1 MRDMAKIVTVKSAE
15 AIPGK
20 DRVQTLTFNENGYTV
35 LGDKGIVPGQ
45 QVIFVEVDSL
55 LPIRPEFE
63 FLRARC
69 YKENLDRFLIRP
81 LRMCGVISMGIVF
94 KTTILPERKKPYQSG
109 EDVSGVLN
117 ILKYEPVEEA
127 STKKTWL
134 SAFAAWL
141 VKHPATRP
149 LGKGIRALI
158 RKNEVKAK
166 SPFPSALIAK
176 SDETTVQNCPEILEA
191 HLDTHCYATIKMEGQ
206 SGTFLF
212 DYKNKKVGKFF
223 VCSRTVAYRTRQK
236 KDGAGF
242 WDVADAYHI
251 PEALQDYYKKTGKL
265 LAIQG
270 ERCGPG
276 VQKNIYRFPSS
287 KLFLYT
293 ARDLITNRYLS
304 WQELADFSAASGIPT
319 VPAIS
324 EWVNVPLREIITS
337 AGEADAVGT
346 RYFAFTP
353 DGLDYHYQLKAGEK
367 PAFEKNS
374 IYYHEG
380 IVIRGMNQE
389 FSFKVKSPDYAY
401 WFS

>member
-15 AIPGK
+15 SIPGK
-20 DRVQTLTFNENGYTV
+20 DRIVTLTFHENGYSV
-35 LGDKGIVPGQ
+35 LGDKDIVPGQ

-69 YKENLDRFLIRP
+69 YKESLDRFLIRP
-81 LRMCGVISMGIVF
+81 LKMCGTISMGIVF
-94 KTTILPERKKPYQSG
+94 KTDILPNRKKPYQSG
-109 EDVSGVLN
+109 EDVSGILN
-117 ILKYEPVEEA
+117 ILKYEGAEDAPA
-127 STKKTWL
+127 KKTKL

-141 VKHPATRP
+141 MKYPATRP
-149 LGKGIRALI
+149 LGKSLRALI
-158 RKNEVKAK
+158 RKNTTKAK
-166 SPFPSALIAK
+166 SPFPISLIAK
-176 SDETTVQNCPEILEA
+176 SDETTIQNFPEILER
-191 HLDTHCYATIKMEGQ
+191 HLDTLCYAAIKMEGQ

-212 DYKNKKVGKFF
+212 DYKNKKAGKFF
-223 VCSRTVAYRTRQK
+223 VCSRTIAYRTRQK

-242 WDVADAYHI
+242 WALADAYHI
-251 PEALQDYYKKTGKL
+251 PDILQDYYKQTGKL

-276 VQKNIYRFPSS
+276 VQKNIYRFPSPR
-287 KLFLYT
+287 LFIYT

-304 WQELADFSAASGIPT
+304 WQELTDFSAVSGIPT
-319 VPAIS
+319 VPVIS
-324 EWVNVPLREIITS
+324 EWVNIPLREIIS
-337 AGEADAVGT
+337 SVDQADTVST

-353 DGLDYHYQLKAGEK
+353 DGLDYHYQLKPKEK

-389 FSFKVKSPDYAY
+389 FSFKVKNPDYAF

>member
-15 AIPGK
+15 TIPGK
-20 DRVQTLTFNENGYTV
+20 DRIVTLTFNENGYSV

-69 YKENLDRFLIRP
+69 YKESLDRFLIRP
-81 LRMCGVISMGIVF
+81 LKMCGTISMGIVF
-94 KTTILPERKKPYQSG
+94 KTDILPARRKPYQSG
-109 EDVSGVLN
+109 EDVSGILN
-117 ILKYEPVEEA
+117 ILKYEAEEEV
-127 STKKTWL
+127 STKKTKL
-134 SAFAAWL
+134 SVFAAWL
-141 VKHPATRP
+141 MKHPATRP
-149 LGKGIRALI
+149 LGKSLRALI
-158 RKNEVKAK
+158 RKKDVKAK
-166 SPFPSALIAK
+166 SPFPISLIAK
-176 SDETTVQNCPEILEA
+176 SDETTIQNFPEILER
-191 HLDTHCYATIKMEGQ
+191 HLDTPCYATIKMEGQ

-212 DYKNKKVGKFF
+212 DYKNKRVGKFF

-236 KDGAGF
+236 KEGAGF
-242 WDVADAYHI
+242 WDLADTYHI
-251 PEALQDYYKKTGKL
+251 PDVLQDYYKKTGKL

-287 KLFLYT
+287 RLFLYT

-304 WQELADFSAASGIPT
+304 WQELADFSAVSGIPT
-319 VPAIS
+319 VPVIS
-324 EWVNVPLREIITS
+324 EWVNIPLREIIS
-337 AGEADAVGT
+337 SVDQADAVS
-346 RYFAFTP
+346 RRCFAFTP
-353 DGLDYHYQLKAGEK
+353 DGLDYHYQLKPKEK
-367 PAFEKNS
+367 PGFEKNS

-389 FSFKVKSPDYAY
+389 FSFKVKNPDYAF